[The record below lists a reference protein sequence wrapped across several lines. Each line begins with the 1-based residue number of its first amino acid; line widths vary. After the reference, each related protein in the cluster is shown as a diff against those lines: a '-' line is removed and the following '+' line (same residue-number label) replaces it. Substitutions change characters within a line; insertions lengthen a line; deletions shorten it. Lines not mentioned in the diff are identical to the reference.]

1 MDVVKKFE
9 PTERRTKGITT
20 KESGMDMALK
30 STCMVMNIMANG
42 VKASVMA
49 RATTSVMDSTTR
61 ENGQVVIDVGKA
73 SAFFGMEMCTM
84 ASLRQISCTVRAQ
97 SS

>member
-1 MDVVKKFE
+1 
-9 PTERRTKGITT
+9 
-20 KESGMDMALK
+20 
-30 STCMVMNIMANG
+30 
-42 VKASVMA
+42 
-49 RATTSVMDSTTR
+49 
-61 ENGQVVIDVGKA
+61 VVIDVGKA